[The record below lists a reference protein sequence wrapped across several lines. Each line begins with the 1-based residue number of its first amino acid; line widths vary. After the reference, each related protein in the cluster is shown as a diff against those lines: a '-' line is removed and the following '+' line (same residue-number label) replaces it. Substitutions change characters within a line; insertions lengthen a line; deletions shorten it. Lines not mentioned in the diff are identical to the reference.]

1 MKSIKSAIWFL
12 PSYHLTIYLTH
23 KPPPFSYHLPTLP
36 GIPTSIGPT
45 LQQKSAPLV
54 QWLPPRM
61 GVPTAAVKFSSVEGG
76 FFPLFC
82 YVEAQNSDGENSME
96 VCFKQKTSQN
106 LMLPFSFQTLAPAT
120 KFESNR
126 KTLRN
131 RFQQFHHFLLNNN
144 GQTLPFVMRR
154 WGMFETSTMPPHLDH
169 LKLLDLQ
176 RLTSGQA
183 YMISMSMPLQSH

>member
-1 MKSIKSAIWFL
+1 MISSKLSFDSIFNSQTTSHYRIAFRL
-12 PSYHLTIYLTH
+12 
-23 KPPPFSYHLPTLP
+23 FQ
-36 GIPTSIGPT
+36 GAPTSIGPT

-96 VCFKQKTSQN
+96 VCFKQKTSQK
-106 LMLPFSFQTLAPAT
+106 LMLSFSFQTLAPAT

-131 RFQQFHHFLLNNN
+131 RFQQFDHFLLNNN
-144 GQTLPFVMRR
+144 GQTLPFV
-154 WGMFETSTMPPHLDH
+154 
-169 LKLLDLQ
+169 
-176 RLTSGQA
+176 RLFKATWDV
-183 YMISMSMPLQSH
+183 